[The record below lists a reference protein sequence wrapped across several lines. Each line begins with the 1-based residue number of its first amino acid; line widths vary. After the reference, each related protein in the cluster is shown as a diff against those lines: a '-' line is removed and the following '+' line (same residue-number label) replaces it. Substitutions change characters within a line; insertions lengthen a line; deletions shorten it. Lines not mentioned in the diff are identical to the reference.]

1 MAADNFFAQI
11 KVTTRLIKPTVGF
24 EPTTTG
30 LQNQSSTVELRWQTT
45 GLLFTNSAFYH
56 KSKGAALFYIECE
69 IAARKLRVSCMILLS
84 DSRINKKCLLAEY
97 RLVKALMRE
106 RYDRIT

>member
-1 MAADNFFAQI
+1 MAADNLSALI

-30 LQNQSSTVELRWQTT
+30 LQNQSSTVELRWHNFRIYY
-45 GLLFTNSAFYH
+45 LLIQPSIINH

-84 DSRINKKCLLAEY
+84 DSRMKQNESF
-97 RLVKALMRE
+97 
-106 RYDRIT
+106 DRIEAGHDSDGGKI

>member
-1 MAADNFFAQI
+1 LSYVGKLLDYYL
-11 KVTTRLIKPTVGF
+11 LIQPSII
-24 EPTTTG
+24 
-30 LQNQSSTVELRWQTT
+30 N
-45 GLLFTNSAFYH
+45 H
-56 KSKGAALFYIECE
+56 KSKGAVLFYIECE